1 MPGQKIPRTNASL
14 FMDVLEWKPVG
25 KQTSLY
31 GLLAGYLALDY
42 AMTIV
47 EFGAVV
53 RAGRYIGAV
62 SKQLYLGR
70 FICIC

>member
-1 MPGQKIPRTNASL
+1 
-14 FMDVLEWKPVG
+14 MDVLEWKPVG

-62 SKQLYLGR
+62 S
-70 FICIC
+70 

>member
-1 MPGQKIPRTNASL
+1 
-14 FMDVLEWKPVG
+14 MDVLEWKPVG